1 VTCRSTRASLSADGA
16 RGGKPSTFV
25 VLTSGSDDAHAVVV
39 VTEYV
44 SHQSERS
51 GMQHVHRLRLR
62 TEVPARDGG
71 ALHSL
76 RLTNPALAGSLAVL
90 QTLRSCSATIRA
102 TPWLARFLLGTARAA
117 ELVALQSVE
126 DRAGDARFV
135 LGMGVFASAAALSDC
150 IGQAQTLARDDVQ
163 ISLSTADPQR
173 CVSLQ
178 VESAAPLEIELS
190 GGGGGAHFRPYAAQQ
205 EALLS
210 ALTRRLTL
218 VIGPPGTGK
227 TDTAVLM
234 IVAMLG
240 RFRGARLLVSAVSN
254 LALDQLIDKL
264 VAFAPA
270 AVLLRLGGQTQLDVA
285 RRFTVD
291 GIAAARSRALCAPL
305 HELRAR
311 GAWRRRKRRHFVRH
325 ARAALDVDASTE
337 RGRRQ
342 WRGDGRARRRGDSSA
357 ASGARMRGVN
367 LWRRRRL
374 RGALA
379 RALPDHAA
387 ATLAEM
393 RAIGELLALSHVQR
407 EVALMRGCS
416 LVFATTTGMA
426 MRHRR
431 LREGGIAFPLV
442 MMEEAAK
449 VLETE
454 ALTCFA
460 HGVERIVLIGD
471 HSAAAAARCRRLAAQ
486 RQRQLL
492 AVAVRAPL
500 ARRRGGNHAQ
510 SPGSRRARHR
520 RSLSLPLRQSARFAG
535 GARHDDALAA
545 ARRGQLCRRRRW
557 PLQERE
563 QCGRE

>member
-44 SHQSERS
+44 SHQSERN
-51 GMQHVHRLRLR
+51 GTQHVHRLRLR
-62 TEVPARDGG
+62 TEVPAAGDLG

-117 ELVALQSVE
+117 ELVALQSVD
-126 DRAGDARFV
+126 DRAGDLRYV
-135 LGMGVFASAAALSDC
+135 LGMGVFPTAAVLSDC
-150 IGQAQTLARDDVQ
+150 IGQAQTLARDNVQ

-178 VESAAPLEIELS
+178 VENAAPLEIELS
-190 GGGGGAHFRPYAAQQ
+190 GGGDGAFRPYAAQQ

-264 VAFAPA
+264 VAFAPT

-291 GIAAARSRALCAPL
+291 GIVAARSRALCAL
-305 HELRAR
+305 FTSCEQ
-311 GAWRRRKRRHFVRH
+311 RRV
-325 ARAALDVDASTE
+325 ASTLATQFCTTCSSCS
-337 RGRRQ
+337 RLRRQLWRSRRQ
-342 WRGDGRARRRGDSSA
+342 WRSDGRAPTRRFRA
-357 ASGARMRGVN
+357 ASGARIRGVS

-374 RGALA
+374 RTA
-379 RALPDHAA
+379 HW
-387 ATLAEM
+387 
-393 RAIGELLALSHVQR
+393 
-407 EVALMRGCS
+407 
-416 LVFATTTGMA
+416 LV
-426 MRHRR
+426 H
-431 LREGGIAFPLV
+431 
-442 MMEEAAK
+442 
-449 VLETE
+449 
-454 ALTCFA
+454 C
-460 HGVERIVLIGD
+460 LIT
-471 HSAAAAARCRRLAAQ
+471 
-486 RQRQLL
+486 
-492 AVAVRAPL
+492 
-500 ARRRGGNHAQ
+500 
-510 SPGSRRARHR
+510 
-520 RSLSLPLRQSARFAG
+520 
-535 GARHDDALAA
+535 
-545 ARRGQLCRRRRW
+545 RRRW
-557 PLQERE
+557 QKCAPSASCWR
-563 QCGRE
+563 CRTCSARWR